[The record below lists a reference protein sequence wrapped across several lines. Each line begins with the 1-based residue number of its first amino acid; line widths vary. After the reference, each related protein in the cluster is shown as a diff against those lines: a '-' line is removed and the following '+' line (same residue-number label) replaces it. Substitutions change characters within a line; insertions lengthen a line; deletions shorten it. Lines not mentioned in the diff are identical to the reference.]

1 MQEIKI
7 MNNELNVPVYIE
19 ESPDL
24 TAIPETDL
32 HLLITELELYIYECM
47 VKKAKGKKKAAD
59 ARPP

>member
-7 MNNELNVPVYIE
+7 KSNELNVPVYIE
-19 ESPDL
+19 ELPDL

-32 HLLITELELYIYECM
+32 HLLITELELYIYESM

>member
-7 MNNELNVPVYIE
+7 KNNELNIPVYIE
-19 ESPDL
+19 ELPDL

-32 HLLITELELYIYECM
+32 HLLITELELYIYEYM

>member
-7 MNNELNVPVYIE
+7 MNNELSVPVYIE
-19 ESPDL
+19 EPPDL
-24 TAIPETDL
+24 AAIPETDL
-32 HLLITELELYIYECM
+32 HLLITELELYIYESM

>member
-1 MQEIKI
+1 MQEIIIK
-7 MNNELNVPVYIE
+7 NNELNVPVYIE
-19 ESPDL
+19 ELPDL

-32 HLLITELELYIYECM
+32 HLLITELELYIYESM

>member
-1 MQEIKI
+1 M
-7 MNNELNVPVYIE
+7 YIE
-19 ESPDL
+19 ELPDL

-32 HLLITELELYIYECM
+32 HLLITELELYIYEYM